1 MKLSHLSIKKGLASK
16 LLTLAVGTAFVIS
29 TAAPVQAAILFQD
42 DTFADIESDFLR
54 VGSNDAGA
62 VDTGIQFGND
72 VTPSEN
78 GTITWDITTNS
89 FNFDNTV
96 NITGGLSAD
105 GQVDFSSAAGVRLR
119 ESTDPNTL
127 AACTTLDEVIVNTTA
142 SRLEIC
148 TTTGIAGVAE
158 WSAPAPAVP
167 TGATDPLTC
176 SPGDLFFNTTSATLQ
191 VCTATDTWNTA
202 GPQDFESVFAYD
214 ADDTLTTGNSNFTI
228 NSGTGDTIIDSNDW
242 NVTAAG
248 DLDAASITSNGALT
262 ADGTT
267 TLNGAAT
274 IGDGGDTV
282 TINSSDWDI
291 SATGD
296 ISGAG
301 TITADG
307 LITGTAGAD
316 ISGATINFNANS
328 NFPTNINTGTSTGDV
343 SIGGGSNSVIIN
355 SDTWDISAT
364 GAASG
369 FTTIDAS
376 GDITT
381 SGGDLVIGTI
391 GLSDVGTSNADSG
404 GSLVGVFDEFDN
416 SNGTNVQDV
425 LDDID
430 ALIGANAPN
439 NQQLIFHPEYPDAVI
454 YRDGGTN
461 NGTLVSD
468 RDNANNRSYYQWTS
482 NNGATQDI
490 DVRARIVL
498 PTDFVSVGDFTFE
511 FQTGS
516 ATAADNRIDVT
527 FINVTDSNTTC
538 ATSTNNANTSWT
550 TGTITAATI
559 AATCTGGT
567 ALGAGDVVEI
577 VLKLHDNNGGAD
589 FSRTGFINL
598 AYTN

>member
-1 MKLSHLSIKKGLASK
+1 
-16 LLTLAVGTAFVIS
+16 
-29 TAAPVQAAILFQD
+29 
-42 DTFADIESDFLR
+42 
-54 VGSNDAGA
+54 
-62 VDTGIQFGND
+62 
-72 VTPSEN
+72 
-78 GTITWDITTNS
+78 
-89 FNFDNTV
+89 
-96 NITGGLSAD
+96 
-105 GQVDFSSAAGVRLR
+105 
-119 ESTDPNTL
+119 
-127 AACTTLDEVIVNTTA
+127 
-142 SRLEIC
+142 
-148 TTTGIAGVAE
+148 
-158 WSAPAPAVP
+158 
-167 TGATDPLTC
+167 LTC

-202 GPQDFESVFAYD
+202 GPQDFEDIYNYD
-214 ADDTLTTGNSNFTI
+214 SDNTLTTGGGDFTI
-228 NSGTGDTIIDSNDW
+228 DSGAGDTIIDSNAW
-242 NVTAAG
+242 NVTANG

-274 IGDGGDTV
+274 IGDGGDAV
-282 TINSSDWDI
+282 TINSSDWDV

-296 ISGAG
+296 LTNIGS
-301 TITADG
+301 INMDG
-307 LITGTAGAD
+307 LLTGTAGAD

-328 NFPTNINTGTSTGDV
+328 NFATNINTGTSTGDV

-482 NNGATQDI
+482 NNGTTQDI
-490 DVRARIVL
+490 DVRARMVL

-511 FQTGS
+511 FQTGT
-516 ATAADNRIDVT
+516 ATTADNRIDVT

-538 ATSTNNANTSWT
+538 ATSTNNASATWA
-550 TGTITAATI
+550 TGTITGATI
-559 AATCTGGT
+559 AATCTAGT
-567 ALGAGDVVEI
+567 ELNAGDVVEI
-577 VLKLHDNNGGAD
+577 VLKLHDNTGGAD

-598 AYTN
+598 SYSN